1 MKFEKKHIKTVSLI
15 VAIVLF
21 VVYVSV
27 QLFNGFK
34 SVLTVE
40 PATYVSEAVTESFDG
55 FILRDETVV
64 TSVYGGYADYLLSDG
79 GYAKD
84 GAEMVRVY
92 QTSNDAAT
100 SELLEIDRKIDLI
113 DCCVEELNTA
123 GINDVKSANEAAY
136 AALVASVSSGDTGAA
151 LSKRD
156 GIIENL
162 YSLELNSGV
171 NVSQKIASAKAERK
185 TLSDRRNALLAALGS
200 YETIKSS
207 GTGNFFYGTDG
218 FETAYSSANID
229 KMTLS
234 DFDVITSSQPQ
245 TVVNAVGCFA
255 VKSDWY
261 FAVPTD
267 MTTASRYKE
276 GKVYKVKFDGENGGV
291 TLKMELYRIVREG
304 DSEKAVLIFSSDRV
318 PDGLGRERMRRA
330 EIETKVY
337 SGYRVRSEAV
347 VYSGG
352 EPGVYVLSGGVVEWK
367 KIGILDDNGLYMIVS
382 ERTTDDGYAEWLNL
396 NDSVIVSGRGI
407 YEGKSI
413 Y

>member
-1 MKFEKKHIKTVSLI
+1 MKFENRRIKTIAII
-15 VAIVLF
+15 VAVVLF
-21 VVYVSV
+21 VVYISV

-40 PATYVSEAVTESFDG
+40 PATYVSETVTESFDG
-55 FILRDETVV
+55 VILRDETVV
-64 TSVYGGYADYLLSDG
+64 TSIYGGYADYILIDG

-92 QTSNDAAT
+92 RSSNDAAT
-100 SELLEIDRKIDLI
+100 LELLEIDRKIALI
-113 DCCVEELNTA
+113 DRCVEELNTA
-123 GINDVKSANEAAY
+123 GINDVKSANEADY
-136 AALVASVSSGDTGAA
+136 AALVAAVSSGDTGAA

-171 NVSQKIASAKAERK
+171 NVSQKIAAAKAERK
-185 TLSDRRNALLAALGS
+185 NLSDRRNGLLVSLGN

-218 FETAYSSANID
+218 FENAYSSANID

-234 DFDVITSSQPQ
+234 DFENMLAAEPDSTA
-245 TVVNAVGCFA
+245 NAVGCFA

-267 MTTASRYKE
+267 MATASRYTE

-291 TLKMELYRIVREG
+291 TLKMELYRIIREG
-304 DSEKAVLIFSSDRV
+304 DSEKAVLVFLSDST
-318 PDGLGRERMRRA
+318 PDGLGRERTRRV
-330 EIETKVY
+330 EIETKTY

-347 VYSGG
+347 VYSGC